1 MYGMLNF
8 KNVSKV
14 ERQSGWAQI
23 IIETQFIIDLNLNW
37 IWANNLFSVSLNFL
51 MWLRLLV
58 LILFMQ

>member
-8 KNVSKV
+8 KNESKV

-37 IWANNLFSVSLNFL
+37 IWANNSFSVSLNFL
-51 MWLRLLV
+51 MWLRTLV